1 MPAASEPGS
10 APTPDPAQAL
20 PHTWRPFG
28 VRIAGT
34 LLGAALLLCFG
45 LAWFGFD
52 QETRDKFT
60 LFQLSTL
67 AFLGLLAFSVWYALV
82 RCRVIAEPERLVVVN
97 GYRRRELEWPQV
109 VGVHLPPGAPW
120 VTLDLA
126 DGTTVSA
133 MGIQGS
139 DGGRAR
145 QAVRELRAVV
155 DRLATDTEHGG

>member
-1 MPAASEPGS
+1 MPAGSEGVPS
-10 APTPDPAQAL
+10 L

-34 LLGAALLLCFG
+34 LLGAALLVCFG
-45 LAWFGFD
+45 LVWIGFD
-52 QETRDKFT
+52 AETRAKFT
-60 LFQLSTL
+60 PFQLGTL

-82 RCRVIAEPERLVVVN
+82 RCRVVAEPDRLVVVN
-97 GYRRRELEWPQV
+97 GYRRRELEWAQV

-139 DGGRAR
+139 DGERAR
-145 QAVRELRAVV
+145 RSVRELRAVV
-155 DRLATDTEHGG
+155 DRLATGTDRDQG